1 MGNYYI
7 LDEHQYYVL
16 MNMAM
21 GRSAHAV
28 TKASIDISN
37 GKVCGR
43 RIKKAELSPY
53 SVSFYETENEDTGET
68 IITGRAGFS
77 ARSVISPELMLD
89 HPEPAREVAKEKIC
103 KVMANEMIE
112 QLTWRFI

>member
-37 GKVCGR
+37 GEVCGR

-53 SVSFYETENEDTGET
+53 NVAFRETEDPCTGEVT
-68 IITGRAGFS
+68 IVGRAAVSGM
-77 ARSVISPELMLD
+77 SVVSPELMLNN
-89 HPEPAREVAKEKIC
+89 PEMARKIAHEKIC
-103 KVMANEMIE
+103 KSMVDEIIE
-112 QLTWRFI
+112 QLTWRFV